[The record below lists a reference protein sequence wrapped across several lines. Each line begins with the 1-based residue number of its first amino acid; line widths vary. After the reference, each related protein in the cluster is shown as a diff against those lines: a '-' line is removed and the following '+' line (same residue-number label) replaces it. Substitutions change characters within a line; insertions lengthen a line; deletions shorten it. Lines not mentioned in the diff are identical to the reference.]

1 MDRERVIE
9 KLREAKSS
17 VDMRGTNATPILH
30 LIDAF
35 VGCLHIEALTPE
47 AEDVQP
53 EPPEDEFDVDSLKQ
67 VYAEPKPKPAAKK
80 AAKKK

>member
-9 KLREAKSS
+9 KLRDAKAS
-17 VDMRGTNATPILH
+17 VDTRGTNATPILH

-35 VGCLHIEALTPE
+35 VGCLHIEALEPE
-47 AEDVQP
+47 TESVEP
-53 EPPEDEFDVDSLKQ
+53 ETEADEFDPDSLKQ
-67 VYAEPKPKPAAKK
+67 VYAQPKPKPAAKR